1 MDGGQ
6 RKVGVLQDVLA
17 SPYAVLAS
25 RVVLGGVFVAA
36 GAAKIPDPGGFA
48 AAIRSYGLALPEWF
62 VSLSAHALPYLEV
75 LLGLYLIAGL
85 FTRLAAWTANA
96 LMCVFILAILQAA
109 LRGLEISCGC
119 FGPSSEPSNLWL
131 DLLRDLWLLALGLHA
146 AIFPPGRFSVDA
158 LLGRAATGTSR
169 PPG

>member
-1 MDGGQ
+1 VDGGQ
-6 RKVGVLQDVLA
+6 SKREALA
-17 SPYAVLAS
+17 RLLAGPYAVLAS

-75 LLGLYLIAGL
+75 LVGLYLIAGL
-85 FTRLAAWTANA
+85 FTRLAAWAANA
-96 LMCVFILAILQAA
+96 MMCVFIAAILQAA

-131 DLLRDLWLLALGLHA
+131 DLLRDLGLLALGLHA
-146 AIFPPGRFSVDA
+146 ALLPPGRFSVDA
-158 LLGRAATGTSR
+158 LLGRAATETSR